1 MIPTTSCNITLTQ
14 PNAFTAF
21 QSPISPQLRYQ
32 RRNADLLLTSL
43 HGRKRASMKLTIAD
57 FSVKY
62 YQRDGPSPSLVNVNV
77 CLSLSKS

>member
-14 PNAFTAF
+14 SNAFTAF
-21 QSPISPQLRYQ
+21 QSTISPQPHNQ
-32 RRNADLLLTSL
+32 QRNADLLLTL
-43 HGRKRASMKLTIAD
+43 HGGKRTSMKLKIAD